1 MVSRRL
7 VVLRQ
12 SGLRRSCT
20 HARTLDVRDRVLGLQ
35 GRVGRRGPT
44 VLQRGH
50 VWNTPPDRWKYP
62 RHQLAGGRDSGH
74 RGAANGPWR
83 PNAPPSPPR
92 PPQGADQ
99 GRQRTGLSR
108 VTGTPHR
115 QPEMPGS
122 PPGRPH
128 PRRNATV
135 RPTPRPSGCRA
146 ARTRARSRHPRR
158 RRGAFDLAA
167 GNFMLGRLPLC
178 FDQNPL
184 NGVCHGLP
192 PVIGSADV
200 SVGLSSEFPANPC
213 GNGPARRI
221 VRWTA
226 APALGGHFPYFRPRG
241 PQLCRIPRRT
251 GTRWISPRRRI
262 GDDVPPPRSRAI
274 TPGP

>member
-1 MVSRRL
+1 MEVS
-7 VVLRQ
+7 
-12 SGLRRSCT
+12 
-20 HARTLDVRDRVLGLQ
+20 
-35 GRVGRRGPT
+35 
-44 VLQRGH
+44 
-50 VWNTPPDRWKYP
+50 
-62 RHQLAGGRDSGH
+62 
-74 RGAANGPWR
+74 
-83 PNAPPSPPR
+83 PSPARGWPR
-92 PPQGADQ
+92 FRPLE
-99 GRQRTGLSR
+99 GRQRTVLSR

-115 QPEMPGS
+115 QPELPGS

-146 ARTRARSRHPRR
+146 ARTRARSRRPRR

-226 APALGGHFPYFRPRG
+226 APALGGHFPYFRPLTPRESYPLSRPYLLVAPRIALCG
-241 PQLCRIPRRT
+241 IGAHQLCGLDTALMPAGRTRELRARNCSRRV
-251 GTRWISPRRRI
+251 GTAALTHTDV
-262 GDDVPPPRSRAI
+262 DDQDLYTIVITTYIPPRQVGDGPW
-274 TPGP
+274 TPWYADYYHPAV